1 MCPGF
6 FRLLTL
12 AGDTQEMDGEY
23 LAHQLLQATLL
34 SWQFRNG
41 KNNPRE
47 KHRFSLCKNKALFA
61 PCSCPDF
68 PGIFLKVMLLV

>member
-12 AGDTQEMDGEY
+12 AGDTQEMDEEY

-34 SWQFRNG
+34 SWQFRKG
-41 KNNPRE
+41 KNDPR
-47 KHRFSLCKNKALFA
+47 KKAQIL
-61 PCSCPDF
+61 P
-68 PGIFLKVMLLV
+68 V